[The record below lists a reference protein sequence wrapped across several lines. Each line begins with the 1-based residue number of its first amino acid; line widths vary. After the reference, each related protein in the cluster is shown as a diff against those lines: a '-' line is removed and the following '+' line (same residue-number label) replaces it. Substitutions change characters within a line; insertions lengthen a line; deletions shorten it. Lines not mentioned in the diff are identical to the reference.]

1 MSERGAPWRFLAE
14 FPGFRRLWTAT
25 ALSELGSAV
34 TRIAFVL
41 LVHQRAVERG
51 GTAPETANA
60 LMLILETLPMVLL
73 GPVAGALVDR
83 WDRRRLVV
91 ACNLIVAALLAIVP
105 FVSRLDAT
113 WPLYAIA
120 MCVAAISTVF
130 PPARQSAIPDL
141 VGIERA
147 GTANS
152 ISASTTSFL
161 FIAGAGLAGLLI
173 DRFGKDACFWFTS
186 ASFVFA
192 AAWLLPLR
200 LPRHVHESAHTLRGF
215 VNEVFEGLRFVRTS
229 PTLTYVTACFFM
241 AFVFIGIWFPM
252 VPEYLRRDLGVDADT
267 WMPRSWMAFGLG
279 GIVGGFVGAS
289 IGRAFGMGRTIVL
302 IYFVEPFQVAAY
314 YLVDSAPVM
323 IALSFTWGVI
333 AFAYFVQEQTVMH
346 EDVPAALRGRVFGLL
361 PPLQAL
367 GTLLANGIVMLENG
381 ALAPRTMMLIAGAC
395 YLATSIVFTFALGGA
410 RDLWRRPR
418 TVTAGDADS

>member
-1 MSERGAPWRFLAE
+1 MSERAAPWRFLRE
-14 FPGFRRLWTAT
+14 FAGFRRLWTAT

-41 LVHQRAVERG
+41 LVHQRAVDRG
-51 GTAPETANA
+51 GAAPETANA
-60 LMLILETLPMVLL
+60 WMLILETMPMVLL

-83 WDRRRLVV
+83 CDRRRLVIT
-91 ACNLIVAALLAIVP
+91 CNLIVAALLALVP
-105 FVSRLDAT
+105 FVTRLDAS
-113 WPLYAIA
+113 WPVYAIA
-120 MCVAAISTVF
+120 MCVSAISTVF

-141 VGIERA
+141 VGVERA

-152 ISASTTSFL
+152 ISAGTTSFL

-173 DRFGKDACFWFTS
+173 DRLGKDACFWFTS
-186 ASFVFA
+186 ASFVVA
-192 AAWLLPLR
+192 ALWLMPLQ
-200 LPRHVHESAHTLRGF
+200 LPRHVHDGARTIRGF
-215 VNEVFEGLRFVRTS
+215 VGEVLEGLRFVASR
-229 PTLTYVTACFFM
+229 PTLVYVTACFFM

-252 VPEYLRRDLGVDADT
+252 VPEYLRRDLHVDADT

-279 GIVGGFVGAS
+279 GVVGGFVGAS
-289 IGRAFGMGRTIVL
+289 VGRAFGMGRTLVL
-302 IYFVEPFQVAAY
+302 VYFVEPFQVAAY
-314 YLVDSAPVM
+314 YWVDSAPVM

-367 GTLLANGIVMLENG
+367 GTLLANGIVLVENG
-381 ALAPRTMMLIAGAC
+381 ALAPRTMMLISGAS
-395 YLATSIVFTFALGGA
+395 YLAMSVVFTLALPGG
-410 RDLWRRPR
+410 RELWNRPR
-418 TVTAGDADS
+418 SRVPE